1 MFCHFDA
8 GHALHVSHAER
19 MIKNGKDPTMPQ
31 HRPIFLP
38 TTAFPMWYFFYGT
51 LADPHTLAKVLETDD
66 IPLLKAASVYG
77 YKLGEMG
84 SYKVLEEVED
94 GEEVEVVGSAFLVAN
109 EEDATKLAIY
119 ETGAYALMDVSI
131 QLEAGECV
139 GRTFVKA

>member
-19 MIKNGKDPTMPQ
+19 MVRAGKDPTMPQ
-31 HRPIFLP
+31 HRSSCSP

-51 LADPHTLAKVLETDD
+51 LADPEVLAKVLETDD
-66 IPLLKAASVYG
+66 VPPLEPAIVQG

-94 GEEVEVVGSAFLVAN
+94 SESEVAGWAFRVAN

-119 ETGAYALMDVSI
+119 ETSAYASVDVSI

-139 GRTFVKA
+139 GRTFIKA